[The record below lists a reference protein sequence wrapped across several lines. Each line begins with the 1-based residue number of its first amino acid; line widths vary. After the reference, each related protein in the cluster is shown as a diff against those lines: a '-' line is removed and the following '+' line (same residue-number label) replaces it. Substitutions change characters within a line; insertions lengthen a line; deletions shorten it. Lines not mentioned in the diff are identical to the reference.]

1 MIVYYFFQIFFL
13 ITSSLQAIQVTDF
26 GKLYP
31 TNVSTIEYPKTTQDV
46 QNIVLKARKD
56 QKTIS
61 IAGARHSE
69 GGQSNALNSINID
82 MLSMNKLIVIDV
94 KHKRVK
100 IQAGMTWEQLQD
112 ILHPLNLSVKV
123 MQASNI
129 FSIGGSAC
137 VNVHGRDP
145 FCGPMIET
153 IRSLTLVD
161 HEGNVKH
168 LSRQKNSSLFSL
180 VIGGYG
186 LFGIITEIELDV
198 TDNCICDKEQ
208 TLMPYTKY
216 TDYLQNTV
224 LTNPNIQLHYARL
237 VNIPGKNFLKEVL
250 CINYIDQHKPIIK
263 TILPIETNLKT
274 TRFLMNLYRTYW
286 GKFVNRIR
294 WWTEEHLP
302 GPWENVDIVTR
313 NHVMRPYVKV
323 LQSSSTKQAD
333 LLQEFFIPV
342 HTFETFIE
350 KLAELS
356 TKYKIKLLN
365 VTLRWTPKNTESFLS
380 YSRQD
385 TIAFVL
391 YFTTSLKPKQIKIIE
406 KYTQQL
412 TDACL
417 QCHGTFYL
425 PYQRFATKEQLLQ
438 SYPNIEKFIKQKD
451 QFDPTDIF
459 VNNWYCDYIV
469 PTLTTQQT
477 T

>member
-1 MIVYYFFQIFFL
+1 MIVYYFFYTFFL
-13 ITSSLQAIQVTDF
+13 IASSLQAIEVTDF

-31 TNVSTIEYPKTTQDV
+31 TSVTKIEYPQTTHDV
-46 QNIVLKARKD
+46 QAIVLNARKNN
-56 QKTIS
+56 KTIS

-69 GGQSNALNSINID
+69 GGQSNAQDSINVD
-82 MLSMNKLIVIDV
+82 MLSMNKLIDLDAE
-94 KHKRVK
+94 HKRVK
-100 IQAGMTWEQLQD
+100 VQAGMTWEQLQN

-145 FCGPMIET
+145 SYGPMIET

-161 HEGNVKH
+161 HKGKVIH
-168 LSRQKNSSLFSL
+168 LSREKNPQLFSL

-198 TDNCICDKEQ
+198 TDNCICTKEQ
-208 TLMPYTKY
+208 ILMSYKNYTH
-216 TDYLQNTV
+216 YLHNKV

-250 CINYIDQHKPIIK
+250 CINYIDQHKPIIQ
-263 TILPIETNLKT
+263 TILPVEKNIKA
-274 TRFLMNLYRTYW
+274 TRFLMNMYRKYW
-286 GKFVNRIR
+286 GNLVNRIR

-302 GPWENVDIVTR
+302 GPWENVDVVTR
-313 NHVMRPYVKV
+313 NHIMRPYIKV
-323 LQSSSTKQAD
+323 LQSNSPKQTD

-342 HTFETFIE
+342 NEFEKFIE
-350 KLAELS
+350 QLAALS

-365 VTLRWTPKNTESFLS
+365 VTLRWTPKNNESFLS
-380 YSRQD
+380 YSHED

-391 YFTTSLKPKQIKIIE
+391 YFTASLKTKQIKLIE
-406 KYTQQL
+406 KYTQEL

-417 QCHGTFYL
+417 KCRGTFYL
-425 PYQRFATKEQLLQ
+425 PYQRFATKQQLLQ
-438 SYPNIEKFIKQKD
+438 GYPTIQDFIKHKEH
-451 QFDPTDIF
+451 FDPSCLF
-459 VNNWYCDYIV
+459 VNNWYCDYIL
-469 PTLTTQQT
+469 PTLTK
-477 T
+477 